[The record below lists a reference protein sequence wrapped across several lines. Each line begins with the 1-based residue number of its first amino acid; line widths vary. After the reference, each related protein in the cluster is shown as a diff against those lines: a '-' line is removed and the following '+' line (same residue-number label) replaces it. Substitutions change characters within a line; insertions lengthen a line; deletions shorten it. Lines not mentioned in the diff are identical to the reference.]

1 MRKKLLL
8 VVDDRVVR
16 RFVRKIARRLG
27 FVVHVVD
34 NGWDAVEAVCLKQ
47 YDLVMVKLELAG
59 MSGLETVECIRTVQ
73 NKTGLREIPI
83 LGVAAEKTLD
93 AVEKGF
99 NLGINTIIRPL
110 RLAEITSVLAALAIA
125 NSVSGVGSAFP
136 AS

>member
-1 MRKKLLL
+1 MRKKLLV
-8 VVDDRVVR
+8 VVDDRVA
-16 RFVRKIARRLG
+16 RKIVRNAARKLG

-34 NGWDAVEAVCLKQ
+34 NGWDAVEAVCLKH
-47 YDLVMVKLELAG
+47 YDLVLVRLELAG

-93 AVEKGF
+93 AVEMGF

-110 RLAEITSVLAALAIA
+110 RVAEITSVLATMAIA
-125 NSVSGVGSAFP
+125 SSISLPNPVG
-136 AS
+136 